1 MCVCVCVCV
10 YKWLIWEL
18 CVYVCVY
25 TYHSFE
31 YMYVCVYVYVYI
43 YRSFEYMYVGIYTYI
58 YSHTYT
64 LVRALWC
71 GLSRSRINQTDHLF
85 PCIVVFYSPFA
96 EHFTDRME
104 GRVEI
109 LLSFLLLLLLLL
121 FWLLHKILFKNN
133 INNNNNKQSIKLP
146 SLFFSELLWRKV
158 YKMMKVNLQLVLGFK
173 VLDYFFGSIFPRPG

>member
-1 MCVCVCVCV
+1 
-10 YKWLIWEL
+10 
-18 CVYVCVY
+18 
-25 TYHSFE
+25 
-31 YMYVCVYVYVYI
+31 
-43 YRSFEYMYVGIYTYI
+43 
-58 YSHTYT
+58 
-64 LVRALWC
+64 
-71 GLSRSRINQTDHLF
+71 
-85 PCIVVFYSPFA
+85 
-96 EHFTDRME
+96 ME

-133 INNNNNKQSIKLP
+133 INNNKQSIKLP